1 MNTDFMFVIENY
13 EKAGKRIV
21 DALKRKF
28 EESADIMDAEELEE
42 AKKAI
47 EDAEAALVFDIAM
60 AEKIDQINDKL
71 DLLLGKI

>member
-28 EESADIMDAEELEE
+28 EESADIMDAEELED

-47 EDAEAALVFDIAM
+47 EDAEAALVFQIAM
-60 AEKIDQINDKL
+60 AEKIDQISDKL

>member
-28 EESADIMDAEELEE
+28 EESADIMDAEELED

-47 EDAEAALVFDIAM
+47 EDAEAALVFQIAM